1 MEGKGKKM
9 EIGRKDKKG
18 KTNKDIS
25 FQLFNKNKKS

>member
-18 KTNKDIS
+18 KTNKRCIIPTIK
-25 FQLFNKNKKS
+25 QK

>member
-18 KTNKDIS
+18 KTNKRYIIPTIK
-25 FQLFNKNKKS
+25 QK

>member
-18 KTNKDIS
+18 KTNERCIIPAIK
-25 FQLFNKNKKS
+25 QK